1 MKILALD
8 MTGAIASVA
17 VQDTDKGKNSSIF
30 CETSGEEMNH
40 LQALFPMMEKVLA
53 SAGISKN
60 ELEMI
65 AVSIGPGSFTGI
77 RIGMAAARTM
87 AQALCLPMAAV
98 PTLESFV
105 YAERTSCSEHSALQ
119 ELDTDAEIVKD
130 ASVIVC
136 PMLDARRKQVYAGA
150 YIIENCELG
159 ADGGYRESV
168 KAGAYN
174 VDEFLALTVE
184 AAKKESALLV
194 RIYGDGSDSYA
205 STVSEVAAAS
215 GIDFELALRTSRYQ
229 NAENVLMMARAMA
242 EKGEL
247 CNYNEVKPDYMRK
260 SEAERK
266 LEAGQ
271 LGKKTGK
278 KKVLKKEQPVAD
290 KGVEIP
296 AADEQISYRRATEAD
311 VNTFAALDARCFSHA
326 WSESSFKGELDG
338 SKKSF
343 YVAAE
348 NSKGELIGFAGAAYV
363 VDEGEVNRVAVHP
376 LYRGRGIADHMMDM
390 LIENAESNGIVS
402 LMLEVREANRSAI
415 ALYKNH
421 AFIVEGKR
429 DGYYAETG
437 ENALLMRRNSA
448 AGHTDEN

>member
-1 MKILALD
+1 MKILAVD
-8 MTGAIASVA
+8 TTGATASVA
-17 VQDTDKGKNSSIF
+17 VQDTDKGKNSRIF

-40 LQALFPMMEKVLA
+40 LQALFPMTEKVL
-53 SAGISKN
+53 SDAGISKN

-87 AQALCLPMAAV
+87 AQALGLPMAAV

-105 YAERTSCSEHSALQ
+105 YAGRTPDDETLMHSEEHAH
-119 ELDTDAEIVKD
+119 AKIVSNT
-130 ASVIVC
+130 AIVVC
-136 PMLDARRKQVYAGA
+136 PMLDARREQVYAAA
-150 YIIENCELG
+150 YIVEDAEEG
-159 ADGGYRESV
+159 ADSGYSEIV

-174 VDEFLALTVE
+174 VDEFLTLAVE
-184 AAKKESALLV
+184 AAKRENALFIRL
-194 RIYGDGSDSYA
+194 YGDGSDSYVSSAAVA
-205 STVSEVAAAS
+205 SAVGGVD
-215 GIDFELALRTSRYQ
+215 IELAPRDLRYQ
-229 NAENVLMMARAMA
+229 SAENVLKMARAMA
-242 EKGEL
+242 ENDML
-247 CNYNEVKPDYMRK
+247 CSYNEVKPDYMRK

-278 KKVLKKEQPVAD
+278 KKVLKKEQPVAE
-290 KGVEIP
+290 KGMEIP
-296 AADEQISYRRATEAD
+296 AADEQISYRRAAEAD
-311 VNTFAALDARCFSHA
+311 VSAFAALDARCFSHA

-390 LIENAESNGIVS
+390 LIENAESDGIVS

-421 AFIVEGKR
+421 GFIVEGKR

-437 ENALLMRRNSA
+437 ENALLMRRNRKS
-448 AGHTDEN
+448 E

>member
-1 MKILALD
+1 MKILAVD
-8 MTGAIASVA
+8 TTGATASVA
-17 VQDTDKGKNSSIF
+17 VQDTDKGKNSRIF

-40 LQALFPMMEKVLA
+40 LQALFPMTEKVL
-53 SAGISKN
+53 SDAGISKN

-87 AQALCLPMAAV
+87 AQALGLPMAAV

-105 YAERTSCSEHSALQ
+105 YAGRTPDDGSLIDPEKHAH
-119 ELDTDAEIVKD
+119 EKIVTNT
-130 ASVIVC
+130 SIVVC
-136 PMLDARRKQVYAGA
+136 PMLDARREQVYAAA
-150 YIIENCELG
+150 YIIEDSEEG
-159 ADGGYRESV
+159 ADGGYSEIV
-168 KAGAYN
+168 KPGAYN
-174 VDEFLALTVE
+174 VDEFLTLAVE
-184 AAKKESALLV
+184 ATKRENALFIRL
-194 RIYGDGSDSYA
+194 YGDGADSYVSSAAVA
-205 STVSEVAAAS
+205 SAVGGVD
-215 GIDFELALRTSRYQ
+215 IELAPRDSRYQ
-229 NAENVLMMARAMA
+229 SAENVLRMARAMA
-242 EKGEL
+242 DNDTL
-247 CNYNEVKPDYMRK
+247 CSYNEVKPDYMRK

-278 KKVLKKEQPVAD
+278 KKVLKKEQPVAE
-290 KGVEIP
+290 KGMEIP
-296 AADEQISYRRATEAD
+296 AADEQIAYRRAAEAD
-311 VNTFAALDARCFSHA
+311 VSAFAALDARCFSHA

-390 LIENAESNGIVS
+390 LIENAESDGIVS
-402 LMLEVREANRSAI
+402 LMLEVREANRRAI

-421 AFIVEGKR
+421 GFIVEGKR

-437 ENALLMRRNSA
+437 ENALLMRRNKKS
-448 AGHTDEN
+448 E

>member
-1 MKILALD
+1 MKILAVD
-8 MTGAIASVA
+8 TTGASASVA
-17 VQDTDKGKNSSIF
+17 VQDTDKGKNSRIY

-40 LQALFPMMEKVLA
+40 LQALFPMIEKALGD
-53 SAGISKN
+53 AGISKKDL
-60 ELEMI
+60 ELV

-87 AQALCLPMAAV
+87 AQALGLPMAAV

-105 YAERTSCSEHSALQ
+105 YAESSAAT
-119 ELDTDAEIVKD
+119 ETTGSADAAVIKKDTP
-130 ASVIVC
+130 VIVC
-136 PMLDARRKQVYAGA
+136 PMLDARRKQVYAAAYLINSVEAGA
-150 YIIENCELG
+150 E
-159 ADGGYRESV
+159 GGYSEAV
-168 KAGAYN
+168 KAGAYD
-174 VDEFLALTVE
+174 VEEFLKLACT
-184 AAKKESALLV
+184 AAKKENAQFIKL
-194 RIYGDGSDSYA
+194 YGDGPDAYA
-205 STVSEVAAAS
+205 AAADEASAAS
-215 GIDFELALRTSRYQ
+215 GVEFELALRASRYQ
-229 NAENVLMMARAMA
+229 SAENVLKMARVMA
-242 EKGEL
+242 EKGAT
-247 CNYNEVKPDYMRK
+247 CSYNDVKPEYMRK

-278 KKVLKKEQPVAD
+278 KKVLKKAQPTID
-290 KGVEIP
+290 SSMEIP
-296 AADEQISYRRATEAD
+296 AADEPVTYRKAGESDIKA
-311 VNTFAALDARCFSHA
+311 FAALDARCFGHA
-326 WSESSFKGELDG
+326 WSEASFKGELDG

-390 LIENAESNGIVS
+390 LIESSEADGIAS

-415 ALYKNH
+415 ALYKAH
-421 AFIVEGKR
+421 GFKVEGKR

-437 ENALLMRRNSA
+437 ENALLMRRSRP
-448 AGHTDEN
+448 E